1 MIVGIL
7 LLAAGSSPRFGSDK
21 RFALLPNNKS
31 IIDNTLQQISKT
43 HLPVTVCL
51 KPTDIGLQKSLTEK
65 NISWTVN
72 ETASLGM
79 GSSIAAGISSCMH
92 WDATLI
98 ALADM
103 PYVASNSYESIAAI
117 ASKENIIIP
126 RYYNKRGNPVCF
138 GSSFSSQL
146 TELNGDKGGKDI
158 VLSNQYAVIEVA
170 LADEGILKD
179 IDKPSDL

>member
-7 LLAAGSSPRFGSDK
+7 LLAAGSSTRFGSDK
-21 RFALLPNNKS
+21 RFALLPNDKS
-31 IIDNTLQQISKT
+31 IMDSTLQQISKT

-51 KPTDIGLQKSLTEK
+51 KPTDIDLQKNLSER

-72 ETASLGM
+72 KNASLGM
-79 GSSIAAGISSCMH
+79 GSSIAAGINSCMH

-103 PYVASNSYESIAAI
+103 PYLASNSYASIAAI
-117 ASKENIIIP
+117 ASREKIIIP
-126 RYYNKRGNPVCF
+126 SYYNKRGNPVCF
-138 GSSFSSQL
+138 GSSFYSQL
-146 TELNGDKGGKDI
+146 KKLNGDKGGKDI
-158 VLSNQYAVIEVA
+158 VLKNQHTVIEIA
-170 LADEGILKD
+170 LDDEEILKD